1 MPINART
8 LFGFLGSF
16 PRNLKQLNPSDAVLK
31 AVVGVDA
38 GHSRSRRRSVTDVGL
53 PLAGTHRPG
62 SLHRFYGNPRRIRNF
77 SLGRQS
83 RRPLR
88 RSFDAH
94 VSRRGRRLCPP
105 AGYIGF
111 TEIFGE
117 TAASQR
123 ADVGI
128 GPYRTPANPYFPASF
143 ERKAFLQQILNRSY
157 SQIWCTIT
165 GGAYQIARRV
175 STCVR
180 NICKSDS
187 CLNRTA
193 GRAPRPQ
200 ALLFFPI
207 FSGKT
212 EKIGPSETSR
222 SIIFP

>member
-1 MPINART
+1 MPVTAVRDEGALRMWVCRLPVHIGHAERAVFYET
-8 LFGFLGSF
+8 LRQIRDF
-16 PRNLKQLNPSDAVLK
+16 PM
-31 AVVGVDA
+31 
-38 GHSRSRRRSVTDVGL
+38 
-53 PLAGTHRPG
+53 
-62 SLHRFYGNPRRIRNF
+62 
-77 SLGRQS
+77 GRQS

-94 VSRRGRRLCPP
+94 VSRRGGRLCPP

-128 GPYRTPANPYFPASF
+128 GPYRTPANPYFLASF

-193 GRAPRPQ
+193 GCTPRPQ
-200 ALLFFPI
+200 APLFSPF

-212 EKIGPSETSR
+212 EKNGPPEA
-222 SIIFP
+222 

>member
-1 MPINART
+1 MRLRAASSILAQYCLT
-8 LFGFLGSF
+8 YT
-16 PRNLKQLNPSDAVLK
+16 QLYPGAVFVCYPPSVHL
-31 AVVGVDA
+31 
-38 GHSRSRRRSVTDVGL
+38 
-53 PLAGTHRPG
+53 
-62 SLHRFYGNPRRIRNF
+62 
-77 SLGRQS
+77 
-83 RRPLR
+83 LR
-88 RSFDAH
+88 R
-94 VSRRGRRLCPP
+94 GGRLCPP

-111 TEIFGE
+111 TDIFGE
-117 TAASQR
+117 TATSQR

-193 GRAPRPQ
+193 ECTPRPQ
-200 ALLFFPI
+200 APLFSPF

-212 EKIGPSETSR
+212 EKNGPPEARRTASLGSPGIYGAGKTSPLSCASVGMTR
-222 SIIFP
+222 GSVGL